1 MTEIRARPKNEGV
14 KERLDPEVD
23 RVVALPNIARKRRR
37 RYGGALLGGSALLLL
52 LGGLGT
58 GAWRHYQAELEVAAT
73 AQQSRTFVPDVR
85 VAAVRASDSKI
96 TVTLPATTTAFE
108 AANIFARTSG
118 YIEKRYVDIGDRVK
132 AGALLADITA
142 PELDHQITQAKA
154 TLAQNQAT
162 LQQTQAS
169 RELAQVTNARDSKL
183 VKQGWLT
190 LQQGDNDRLTLQAQ
204 QAAVGVAQSNIAA
217 QEAQIRILEQEKAYQ
232 RVVAPFDGVITQR
245 NIDNGSLVTSGS
257 TFMFTLMH
265 PDVIR
270 TQVFVPQDEAFGL
283 GPGVDAVVRVP
294 EIPDRTFPGKVT
306 RIATALQPGSRTLL
320 TEIDVPNPDGA
331 LSPGIYCTVELFI
344 PRKTPSMII
353 PADAVVFDQN
363 GLHVAVVENGTAH
376 LQKITIARDFGTE
389 VEVHDGVK
397 PGDQVILN
405 PMVNLAE
412 GSKVAVRKSRRQ
424 ARSARRKNRDAT
436 LAVHGSH
443 PAVRLQRQ
451 PGAGLHHGHH
461 SHGPFIDARDDRDFP
476 AQWPEPVLGDDP
488 AGRSR
493 HDAGAGAAGFR
504 PYDAGNGRDLFHT
517 NRANRAWNSGS
528 ASYFHVGNGRHNRN
542 DAIGFRGTDD
552 ISSTSG
558 LFHVH
563 NG

>member
-1 MTEIRARPKNEGV
+1 MTEIRVRPKNEV
-14 KERLDPEVD
+14 LKDRPDPETD
-23 RVVALPNIARKRRR
+23 RIVTLPSAAPKRRG
-37 RYGGALLGGSALLLL
+37 YGGRLFGASALLLL
-52 LGGLGT
+52 ACSLTLGG
-58 GAWRHYQAELEVAAT
+58 WRHYQARLEVAAT
-73 AQQSRTFVPDVR
+73 EQESRTFVPDVR
-85 VAAVRASDSKI
+85 VGTIRAGDSKI

-108 AANIFARTSG
+108 AANIFARTNG

-132 AGALLADITA
+132 AGALLAEIIA

-154 TLAQNQAT
+154 TLAQIQAT

-169 RELAQVTNARDSKL
+169 RELAEVTNGRDSKL

-283 GPGVDAVVRVP
+283 SPGVDAVVRVP
-294 EIPDRTFPGKVT
+294 EIPDRSFPGKVT
-306 RIATALQPGSRTLL
+306 RIASALQPGSRTLL

-331 LSPGIYCTVELFI
+331 LSPGIYCTVELLI

-353 PADAVVFDQN
+353 PADAVVFDEN
-363 GLHVAVVENGTAH
+363 GLHVAVVKDGAAH

-412 GSKVAVRKSRRQ
+412 GSKVAARKPQ
-424 ARSARRKNRDAT
+424 
-436 LAVHGSH
+436 
-443 PAVRLQRQ
+443 
-451 PGAGLHHGHH
+451 
-461 SHGPFIDARDDRDFP
+461 
-476 AQWPEPVLGDDP
+476 
-488 AGRSR
+488 
-493 HDAGAGAAGFR
+493 
-504 PYDAGNGRDLFHT
+504 
-517 NRANRAWNSGS
+517 
-528 ASYFHVGNGRHNRN
+528 
-542 DAIGFRGTDD
+542 
-552 ISSTSG
+552 TS
-558 LFHVH
+558 
-563 NG
+563 

>member
-1 MTEIRARPKNEGV
+1 MTESRVRPKNEGAQD
-14 KERLDPEVD
+14 RPDPETD
-23 RVVALPNIARKRRR
+23 RVVTLPNAPRKRR
-37 RYGGALLGGSALLLL
+37 RYGGMLLGGTALLLL
-52 LGGLGT
+52 VGSVGT
-58 GAWRHYQAELEVAAT
+58 GAWRHYQARLDVAAT
-73 AQQSRTFVPDVR
+73 AQQNRTFVPDVR
-85 VAAVRASDSKI
+85 VAAVRGSDSKI

-108 AANIFARTSG
+108 AANIFARTNG

-154 TLAQNQAT
+154 TLTQNQAT

-169 RELAQVTNARDSKL
+169 RELAEVTNTRDSRL

-270 TQVFVPQDEAFGL
+270 TQVFVPQDAAFGL

-294 EIPDRTFPGKVT
+294 EIPDRSFPGKVT

-331 LSPGIYCTVELFI
+331 LNPGIYCTVELLI
-344 PRKTPSMII
+344 PRKTPSVII

-363 GLHVAVVENGTAH
+363 GLHVAVVQNGTVH

-397 PGDQVILN
+397 AGDQVVLN

-412 GSKVAVRKSRRQ
+412 GSKVA
-424 ARSARRKNRDAT
+424 AREAQLASSAPK
-436 LAVHGSH
+436 G
-443 PAVRLQRQ
+443 
-451 PGAGLHHGHH
+451 
-461 SHGPFIDARDDRDFP
+461 
-476 AQWPEPVLGDDP
+476 
-488 AGRSR
+488 
-493 HDAGAGAAGFR
+493 
-504 PYDAGNGRDLFHT
+504 Y
-517 NRANRAWNSGS
+517 
-528 ASYFHVGNGRHNRN
+528 
-542 DAIGFRGTDD
+542 
-552 ISSTSG
+552 
-558 LFHVH
+558 
-563 NG
+563 

>member
-1 MTEIRARPKNEGV
+1 MTEMRVKNEEPG
-14 KERLDPEVD
+14 LDPETD
-23 RVVALPNIARKRRR
+23 RVIALPARKRRR
-37 RYGGALLGGSALLLL
+37 RYEGALLGGSVLLVLV
-52 LGGLGT
+52 GGLGI
-58 GAWRHYQAELEVAAT
+58 GGWRHYQAGLDVAAT
-73 AQQSRTFVPDVR
+73 AQQSRTLVPDVR

-132 AGALLADITA
+132 AGALLANITA

-154 TLAQNQAT
+154 TLTQIQAT

-169 RELAQVTNARDSKL
+169 RDLAQVTNARDSNL
-183 VKQGWLT
+183 VQKGWLT
-190 LQQGDNDRLTLQAQ
+190 AQQGDNDRLTLQAQ

-217 QEAQIRILEQEKAYQ
+217 QQAQIRILEQEKAYQ

-245 NIDNGSLVTSGS
+245 NIDNGSLVQSGS

-265 PDVIR
+265 PNVIR

-306 RIATALQPGSRTLL
+306 RIASALQPGSRTLL

-331 LSPGIYCTVELFI
+331 LSPGIYCTVELLI

-363 GLHVAVVENGTAH
+363 GLHVAVVENGTVH
-376 LQKITIARDFGTE
+376 MQKIAIARDFGTE

-397 PGDQVILN
+397 AGDQVVLN
-405 PMVNLAE
+405 PTVNLAE
-412 GSKVAVRKSRRQ
+412 GSKVA
-424 ARSARRKNRDAT
+424 AREAQLASSAPK
-436 LAVHGSH
+436 G
-443 PAVRLQRQ
+443 
-451 PGAGLHHGHH
+451 
-461 SHGPFIDARDDRDFP
+461 
-476 AQWPEPVLGDDP
+476 
-488 AGRSR
+488 
-493 HDAGAGAAGFR
+493 
-504 PYDAGNGRDLFHT
+504 Y
-517 NRANRAWNSGS
+517 
-528 ASYFHVGNGRHNRN
+528 
-542 DAIGFRGTDD
+542 
-552 ISSTSG
+552 
-558 LFHVH
+558 
-563 NG
+563 